1 MESATVT
8 IATLVADVGKIFTAA
23 IGWASTVGTTIVDTP
38 LLLMFVVIPVVGLGV
53 GLFKRLLSIR

>member
-23 IGWASTVGTTIVDTP
+23 IGLAGTVGEKIVSTP

-53 GLFKRLLSIR
+53 GLFKRLLNA